1 MKVSQRFTQTFRLSV
16 GLVAALSL
24 MSPLASRAELG
35 SGSDDDMSGA
45 KGLFFEQLEKPSQNL
60 NTGIRYSIE
69 LKRNGKT
76 QRVSNKFQ
84 FRTGDSIRFHV
95 TSNING
101 FAYILLSSGSRGEQS
116 VLFPDDTTKESNRV
130 ERGKEYVMPGKGFLT
145 FDENPGTEKLTL
157 LLSRSQINA
166 SAYMQKHDRPV
177 TMIASAETGAK
188 DLVPARIYVAYNTP
202 RLDGAALNSLSNAA
216 SAGSGSSS
224 NSSSGS
230 SSGSG
235 SGSGADNGGKKVK
248 VAKAVETKKEPVKS
262 HKVKVASAASSGSS
276 AGSSGSSSGSG
287 VAASASRVIASG
299 KVKEDD
305 AATTVV
311 SADSDGMLHV
321 DVALEHL

>member
-116 VLFPDDTTKESNRV
+116 VLFPDESTKETNRV

-157 LLSRSQINA
+157 LLSRSPINA

-202 RLDGAALNSLSNAA
+202 RFDGAALNSLS
-216 SAGSGSSS
+216 GSGS
-224 NSSSGS
+224 NSSTTVS
-230 SSGSG
+230 SSS
-235 SGSGADNGGKKVK
+235 SAATESASTSKKVK
-248 VAKAVETKKEPVKS
+248 TTKVAETKKEPVKS
-262 HKVKVASAASSGSS
+262 HKVKTASAAGN
-276 AGSSGSSSGSG
+276 AGAGSG
-287 VAASASRVIASG
+287 VAAAANRVIASG

>member
-35 SGSDDDMSGA
+35 SGSDQDMSGA

-116 VLFPDDTTKESNRV
+116 VLFPDESTKETNRV

-157 LLSRSQINA
+157 LLSRSPINA

-202 RLDGAALNSLSNAA
+202 RLDGAALNSLSGN
-216 SAGSGSSS
+216 GSNSSTTVSSSS
-224 NSSSGS
+224 NAATESASTS
-230 SSGSG
+230 
-235 SGSGADNGGKKVK
+235 KKVK
-248 VAKAVETKKEPVKS
+248 TTKVAETKKEPVKS
-262 HKVKVASAASSGSS
+262 HKVKTASAAGNAGANSG
-276 AGSSGSSSGSG
+276 AGSG
-287 VAASASRVIASG
+287 VAASTNRVIASG

>member
-35 SGSDDDMSGA
+35 SGSDQDMSGA

-116 VLFPDDTTKESNRV
+116 VLFPDESTKETNRV

-157 LLSRSQINA
+157 LLSRSPINA

-202 RLDGAALNSLSNAA
+202 RLDGAALNSLS
-216 SAGSGSSS
+216 GSGS
-224 NSSSGS
+224 NSSTTVS
-230 SSGSG
+230 SSS
-235 SGSGADNGGKKVK
+235 SAATESASTSKKVK
-248 VAKAVETKKEPVKS
+248 TTKVAETKKEPVKS
-262 HKVKVASAASSGSS
+262 HKVKTASAAGN
-276 AGSSGSSSGSG
+276 AGAGSG
-287 VAASASRVIASG
+287 VAAVANRVIASG

>member
-35 SGSDDDMSGA
+35 SGSDQDMSGA

-116 VLFPDDTTKESNRV
+116 VLFPDESTKETNRV

-157 LLSRSQINA
+157 LLSRSPINA

-202 RLDGAALNSLSNAA
+202 RLDGAALNSLS
-216 SAGSGSSS
+216 GSGS
-224 NSSSGS
+224 NSSTTVS
-230 SSGSG
+230 SSS
-235 SGSGADNGGKKVK
+235 SAATESASTSKKVK
-248 VAKAVETKKEPVKS
+248 TTKVAETKKEPVKS
-262 HKVKVASAASSGSS
+262 HKVKTASAAGNSG
-276 AGSSGSSSGSG
+276 AGSG
-287 VAASASRVIASG
+287 VAAAANRVIASG

>member
-116 VLFPDDTTKESNRV
+116 VLFPDESTKETNRV

-157 LLSRSQINA
+157 LLSRSPINA

-202 RLDGAALNSLSNAA
+202 RLDGAALNSLS
-216 SAGSGSSS
+216 GSGS
-224 NSSSGS
+224 NSSTTVS
-230 SSGSG
+230 SSS
-235 SGSGADNGGKKVK
+235 SAATESASTSKKVK
-248 VAKAVETKKEPVKS
+248 TTKVAETKKEPVKS
-262 HKVKVASAASSGSS
+262 HKVKTASAAGN
-276 AGSSGSSSGSG
+276 AGAGSG
-287 VAASASRVIASG
+287 VAAAANRVIASG

>member
-1 MKVSQRFTQTFRLSV
+1 
-16 GLVAALSL
+16 

-116 VLFPDDTTKESNRV
+116 VLFPDESTKETNRV

-157 LLSRSQINA
+157 LLSRSPINA

-202 RLDGAALNSLSNAA
+202 RLDGAALNSLS
-216 SAGSGSSS
+216 GSGS
-224 NSSSGS
+224 NSSTTVS
-230 SSGSG
+230 SSS
-235 SGSGADNGGKKVK
+235 SAATESASTSKKVK
-248 VAKAVETKKEPVKS
+248 TTKVAETKKEPVKS
-262 HKVKVASAASSGSS
+262 HKVKTASAAGN
-276 AGSSGSSSGSG
+276 AGAGSG
-287 VAASASRVIASG
+287 VAAAANRVIASG

>member
-35 SGSDDDMSGA
+35 SGNDEDMSGA

-116 VLFPDDTTKESNRV
+116 VLFPDESTKESNRV

-157 LLSRSQINA
+157 LLSRSPINA

-202 RLDGAALNSLSNAA
+202 RLDGAALNSLS
-216 SAGSGSSS
+216 G
-224 NSSSGS
+224 
-230 SSGSG
+230 SGSG
-235 SGSGADNGGKKVK
+235 SGSSAPVSSGSGAAAESGSSSKKVK
-248 VAKAVETKKEPVKS
+248 TAKVAETKKEPVKS
-262 HKVKVASAASSGSS
+262 HKVKTASVAGNAG
-276 AGSSGSSSGSG
+276 AGSGSGSG
-287 VAASASRVIASG
+287 VAASSNRVIASG

>member
-76 QRVSNKFQ
+76 KRVSNKFQ

-116 VLFPDDTTKESNRV
+116 VLFPDESTKETNRV

-157 LLSRSQINA
+157 LLSRSPINA

-202 RLDGAALNSLSNAA
+202 RLDGAALNSLS
-216 SAGSGSSS
+216 GSGS
-224 NSSSGS
+224 NSSTTVS
-230 SSGSG
+230 SSS
-235 SGSGADNGGKKVK
+235 SAATESASTSKKVK
-248 VAKAVETKKEPVKS
+248 TTKVAETKKEPVKS
-262 HKVKVASAASSGSS
+262 HKVKTASAAGN
-276 AGSSGSSSGSG
+276 AGAGSG
-287 VAASASRVIASG
+287 VAAAANRVIASG

-305 AATTVV
+305 AATTVEIGRASCRERV
-311 SADSDGMLHV
+311 
-321 DVALEHL
+321 

>member
-35 SGSDDDMSGA
+35 SGSDQDMSGA

-116 VLFPDDTTKESNRV
+116 VLFPDESTKETNRV

-157 LLSRSQINA
+157 LLSRSPINA

-202 RLDGAALNSLSNAA
+202 RLDGAALNSLS
-216 SAGSGSSS
+216 GSGS
-224 NSSSGS
+224 NSSTTVS
-230 SSGSG
+230 SSS
-235 SGSGADNGGKKVK
+235 SAATESASTSKKVK
-248 VAKAVETKKEPVKS
+248 TTKVAETKKEPVKS
-262 HKVKVASAASSGSS
+262 HKVKTASAAGN
-276 AGSSGSSSGSG
+276 AGAGSG
-287 VAASASRVIASG
+287 VAAAANRVIASG

>member
-35 SGSDDDMSGA
+35 SGSDDEMSGA

-116 VLFPDDTTKESNRV
+116 VLFPDESTKETNRV

-157 LLSRSQINA
+157 LLSRSPINA

-202 RLDGAALNSLSNAA
+202 RLDGAALNSLS
-216 SAGSGSSS
+216 GSGS
-224 NSSSGS
+224 NSSTTVS
-230 SSGSG
+230 SSS
-235 SGSGADNGGKKVK
+235 SAATESASTSKKVK
-248 VAKAVETKKEPVKS
+248 TTKVAETKKEPVKS
-262 HKVKVASAASSGSS
+262 HKVKTASAAGN
-276 AGSSGSSSGSG
+276 AGAGSG
-287 VAASASRVIASG
+287 VAAAANRVIASG

>member
-35 SGSDDDMSGA
+35 SGSDQDMSGA

-116 VLFPDDTTKESNRV
+116 VLFPDESTKETNRV
-130 ERGKEYVMPGKGFLT
+130 ERGKEYVMPCKGFLT

-157 LLSRSQINA
+157 LLSRSPINA

-202 RLDGAALNSLSNAA
+202 RLDGAALNSLS
-216 SAGSGSSS
+216 GSGS
-224 NSSSGS
+224 NSSTTVS
-230 SSGSG
+230 SSS
-235 SGSGADNGGKKVK
+235 SAATESASTSKKVK
-248 VAKAVETKKEPVKS
+248 TTKVAETKKEPVKS
-262 HKVKVASAASSGSS
+262 HKVKTASAAGN
-276 AGSSGSSSGSG
+276 AGAGSG
-287 VAASASRVIASG
+287 VAAAANRVIASG

>member
-35 SGSDDDMSGA
+35 SGSDQDMSGA

-116 VLFPDDTTKESNRV
+116 VLFPDESTKETNRV

-157 LLSRSQINA
+157 LLSRSPINA

-202 RLDGAALNSLSNAA
+202 RFDGAALNSLS
-216 SAGSGSSS
+216 GSGS
-224 NSSSGS
+224 NSSTTVS
-230 SSGSG
+230 SSS
-235 SGSGADNGGKKVK
+235 SAATESASTSKKVK
-248 VAKAVETKKEPVKS
+248 TTKVAETKKEPVKS
-262 HKVKVASAASSGSS
+262 HKVKTASAAGN
-276 AGSSGSSSGSG
+276 AGAGSG
-287 VAASASRVIASG
+287 VAAAANRVIASG

>member
-35 SGSDDDMSGA
+35 SGSDQDMSGA

-116 VLFPDDTTKESNRV
+116 VLFPDESTKETNRV

-157 LLSRSQINA
+157 LLSRSPINA

-202 RLDGAALNSLSNAA
+202 RLDGAALNSLS
-216 SAGSGSSS
+216 GSGS
-224 NSSSGS
+224 NSSTTVS
-230 SSGSG
+230 SSS
-235 SGSGADNGGKKVK
+235 SAATESASTSKKVK
-248 VAKAVETKKEPVKS
+248 TTKVAETKKEPVKS
-262 HKVKVASAASSGSS
+262 HKVKTASAAGS
-276 AGSSGSSSGSG
+276 AGAGSG
-287 VAASASRVIASG
+287 VAAAANRVIASG

>member
-1 MKVSQRFTQTFRLSV
+1 V

-116 VLFPDDTTKESNRV
+116 VLFPDESTKETNRV

-157 LLSRSQINA
+157 LLSRSPINA

-202 RLDGAALNSLSNAA
+202 RLDGAALNSLS
-216 SAGSGSSS
+216 GSGS
-224 NSSSGS
+224 NSSTTVS
-230 SSGSG
+230 SSS
-235 SGSGADNGGKKVK
+235 SAATESASTSKKVK
-248 VAKAVETKKEPVKS
+248 TTKVAETKKEPVKS
-262 HKVKVASAASSGSS
+262 HKVKTASAAGN
-276 AGSSGSSSGSG
+276 AGAGSG
-287 VAASASRVIASG
+287 VAAAANRVIASG

>member
-60 NTGIRYSIE
+60 NTCIRYSIE

-116 VLFPDDTTKESNRV
+116 VLFPDESTKETNRV

-157 LLSRSQINA
+157 LLSRSPINA

-202 RLDGAALNSLSNAA
+202 RLDGAALNSLS
-216 SAGSGSSS
+216 GSGS
-224 NSSSGS
+224 NSSTTVS
-230 SSGSG
+230 SSS
-235 SGSGADNGGKKVK
+235 SAATESASTSKKVK
-248 VAKAVETKKEPVKS
+248 TTKVAETKKEPVKS
-262 HKVKVASAASSGSS
+262 HKVKTASAAGN
-276 AGSSGSSSGSG
+276 AGAGSG
-287 VAASASRVIASG
+287 VAAAANRVIASG

>member
-35 SGSDDDMSGA
+35 SGSDDDMSCA

-116 VLFPDDTTKESNRV
+116 VLFPDESTKETNRV

-157 LLSRSQINA
+157 LLSRSPINA

-202 RLDGAALNSLSNAA
+202 RLDGAALNSLS
-216 SAGSGSSS
+216 GSGS
-224 NSSSGS
+224 NSSTTVS
-230 SSGSG
+230 SSS
-235 SGSGADNGGKKVK
+235 SAATESASTSKKVK
-248 VAKAVETKKEPVKS
+248 TTKVAETKKEPVKS
-262 HKVKVASAASSGSS
+262 HKVKTASAAGN
-276 AGSSGSSSGSG
+276 AGAGSG
-287 VAASASRVIASG
+287 VAAAANRVIASG

>member
-116 VLFPDDTTKESNRV
+116 VLFPDESTKETNRV

-157 LLSRSQINA
+157 LLSRSPINA

-202 RLDGAALNSLSNAA
+202 RLDGAALNSLS
-216 SAGSGSSS
+216 GSGS
-224 NSSSGS
+224 NSSTTVS
-230 SSGSG
+230 SSS
-235 SGSGADNGGKKVK
+235 SAAAESASTSKKVK
-248 VAKAVETKKEPVKS
+248 TTKVAETKKEPVKS
-262 HKVKVASAASSGSS
+262 HKVKTASAAGN
-276 AGSSGSSSGSG
+276 AGAGSG
-287 VAASASRVIASG
+287 VAAAANRVIASG

>member
-101 FAYILLSSGSRGEQS
+101 FAYIFLSSGSRGEQS
-116 VLFPDDTTKESNRV
+116 VLFPDESTKETNRV

-157 LLSRSQINA
+157 LLSRSPINA

-202 RLDGAALNSLSNAA
+202 RLDGAALNSLS
-216 SAGSGSSS
+216 GSGS
-224 NSSSGS
+224 NSSTTVS
-230 SSGSG
+230 SSS
-235 SGSGADNGGKKVK
+235 SAATESASTSKKVK
-248 VAKAVETKKEPVKS
+248 TTKVAETKKEPVKS
-262 HKVKVASAASSGSS
+262 HKVKTASAAGN
-276 AGSSGSSSGSG
+276 AGAGSG
-287 VAASASRVIASG
+287 VAAAANRVIASG